1 MDFNHIRSWFELEE
15 ITEKQ
20 EQMIIIYQK
29 EIEKLQEE
37 NEELNEKVL
46 VLTRRLAY
54 YKSVVEGNDDIFEE
68 ED

>member
-54 YKSVVEGNDDIFEE
+54 YKSVVEGNDDIFGE

>member
-54 YKSVVEGNDDIFEE
+54 YKSVVEGDDDISGE